1 MSSVQSLPAW
11 WSTWASFDDHG
22 DDIDDDVGSQEEV
35 DNHHPHS
42 ASVIKLGAH
51 LI

>member
-1 MSSVQSLPAW
+1 MCKVYLRDDPP
-11 WSTWASFDDHG
+11 DHG